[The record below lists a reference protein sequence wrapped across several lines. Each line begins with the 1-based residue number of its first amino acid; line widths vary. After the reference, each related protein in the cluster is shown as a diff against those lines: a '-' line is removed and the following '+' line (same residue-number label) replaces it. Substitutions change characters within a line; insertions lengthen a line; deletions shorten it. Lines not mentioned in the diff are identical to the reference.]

1 MARRP
6 SSSNNKLH
14 GSWNLIKSVV
24 KGWRRVESTDT
35 RWRARGIIV
44 ITSASRSNLLVRHD
58 ICSLPSPDGRHNAV
72 DLLSFTRPGLTR
84 NPRHPLRHDARNHC
98 APGRKTT
105 PTINSVKKEDSL
117 SELLD
122 CSIITANVVIVVR
135 SAGRALRAI
144 NWSVIPVAG
153 TRTIWKISCFIHRCR
168 DC

>member
-1 MARRP
+1 MYRCTVHAQCKHRNTTIMARRP
-6 SSSNNKLH
+6 SSSNNSPQNKPH
-14 GSWNLIKSVV
+14 SSRNLIKSVV

-105 PTINSVKKEDSL
+105 PTIYSEKKRGFAER
-117 SELLD
+117 
-122 CSIITANVVIVVR
+122 IIGLFNHNCQRRHRGQVR
-135 SAGRALRAI
+135 RPRAQ
-144 NWSVIPVAG
+144 S
-153 TRTIWKISCFIHRCR
+153 
-168 DC
+168 D